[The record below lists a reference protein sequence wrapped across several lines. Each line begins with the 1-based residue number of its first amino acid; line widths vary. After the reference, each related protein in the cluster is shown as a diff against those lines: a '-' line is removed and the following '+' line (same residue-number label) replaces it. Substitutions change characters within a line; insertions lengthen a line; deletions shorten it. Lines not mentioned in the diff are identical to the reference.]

1 MAEPKT
7 QVKTFRLMS
16 FRNKQFR
23 KLAEKFKTNAVTD
36 KYKIG

>member
-1 MAEPKT
+1 MPNPKA
-7 QVKTFRLMS
+7 QVKTLRLIS

-23 KLAEKFKTNAVTD
+23 KLAEKFKTNSVND